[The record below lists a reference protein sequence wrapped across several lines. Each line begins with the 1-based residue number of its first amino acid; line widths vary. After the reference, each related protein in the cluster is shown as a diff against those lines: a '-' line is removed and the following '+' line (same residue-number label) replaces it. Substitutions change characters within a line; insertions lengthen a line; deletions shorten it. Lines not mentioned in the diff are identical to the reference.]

1 MKEDYTTYIL
11 KCFCLFT
18 KRSSETKYQKLSYK
32 LLRLNMLEISKEAEK
47 LRRINSRKGRMV
59 QFKTECKMKQA

>member
-1 MKEDYTTYIL
+1 
-11 KCFCLFT
+11 
-18 KRSSETKYQKLSYK
+18 
-32 LLRLNMLEISKEAEK
+32 MLEISKEAEK